1 MALLCAVEL
10 FTLNPPR
17 VIHFFIRTGGAV
29 GEYSMHS
36 ISKAF
41 LGSFF
46 VLSPLSAAMA
56 EDIHQLPVI
65 TNTVASLV
73 EQDSQKTLAAV
84 TVIDREEIE
93 RKQFNTLQDLLR
105 TVPGVTFTNSGG
117 LGQPT
122 SISIRGTGS
131 TAVLVLVDGQ
141 KLGSATSGQTSFEHL
156 PIDQI
161 ERVEVVKGPRSS
173 LYGSEAVGGVIQ
185 IFTRKG
191 LQNGVKPFAS
201 VTYGSH
207 ETYDVNAGVNIRQDN
222 SWATLSL
229 AGLKTKG
236 LDVTT
241 LPTETDKD
249 GYENYSASLKAGHQF
264 NDQLAVDVN
273 VLHVNGETDYDSS
286 YNINPYNKVEQNVY
300 GIGLTYSPVD
310 LWKTQIKFGRSEDK
324 YETFSAD
331 KSTGVFDTAK
341 DTVSWLN
348 TIQFSLKHS
357 LLVGVDY
364 LNDQVDSTTNYDEK
378 ERDNLGYYAQYLGEF
393 GKVNVQGAIRL
404 DDNEQFGDHT
414 TGNAAVGYSFNE
426 DYSVYASYGTAF
438 RSPTFN
444 DLYYPGWSNPNLV
457 PEESE
462 NYEIGFKGSQ
472 WLNWSIS
479 AFHNEIDN
487 MISGGANIA
496 KAKIKGVEA
505 EFGQSL
511 TNFTW
516 NVNYT
521 YQQPE
526 YNSGTTKGNQIAG
539 RAGQLLNLSADY
551 TMDKWTLGGSVHA
564 EDQRYTDAA
573 NTDALGGFATA
584 DVRLTYQATP
594 ELSVQ
599 AKLANMF
606 DKEYFTVYD
615 SWSDY
620 YYRQDGRTAWL
631 TLRYA
636 MK

>member
-1 MALLCAVEL
+1 
-10 FTLNPPR
+10 
-17 VIHFFIRTGGAV
+17 
-29 GEYSMHS
+29 MHS
-36 ISKAF
+36 FSKT
-41 LGSFF
+41 LIGSLF

-56 EDIHQLPVI
+56 ADQVHQLPVI
-65 TNTVASLV
+65 TNTVANIV

-84 TVIDREEIE
+84 TVINREEIE
-93 RKQFNTLQDLLR
+93 RKQFTSLQELLR
-105 TVPGVTFTNSGG
+105 TVPGVTYTNSGG

-191 LQNGVKPFAS
+191 TQNGVKPFAS
-201 VTYGSH
+201 LKYGSH
-207 ETYDVNAGVNIRQDN
+207 ETYDANVGVNIRQDN

-229 AGLKTKG
+229 AGLKTQG
-236 LDVTT
+236 MDVTT

-249 GYENYSASLKAGHQF
+249 GYENYSASIKAGHQF
-264 NDQLAVDVN
+264 NDQFSADLN
-273 VLHVNGETDYDSS
+273 VLYVNGETHYDNAS
-286 YNINPYNKVEQNVY
+286 NVNPYNKIEQNVY
-300 GIGLTYSPVD
+300 GVGFSYSPID
-310 LWKTQIKFGRSEDK
+310 LWKTQLKFGRSEDK

-331 KSTGVFDTAK
+331 KSTGVFDTTK
-341 DTVSWLN
+341 DSISWLN
-348 TIQFSLKHS
+348 TLSFNANNT

-378 ERDNLGYYAQYLGEF
+378 ERDNVGYYAQYLGDF
-393 GKVNVQGAIRL
+393 GRVNLQAAIRL

-414 TGNAAVGYSFNE
+414 TGNAAVGYSFN
-426 DYSVYASYGTAF
+426 DNYSTYVSYGTAF

-462 NYEIGFKGSQ
+462 NIEIGFKGSQ
-472 WLNWSIS
+472 WLNWSVS

-487 MISGGANIA
+487 MISGGTNIA

-511 TNFTW
+511 DNFTW
-516 NVNYT
+516 NLNYT
-521 YQQPE
+521 YQEPE
-526 YNSGTTKGNQIAG
+526 YNSGANKGKQIAG

-551 TMDKWTLGGSVHA
+551 NMDKWTLGGSVHA
-564 EDQRYTDAA
+564 EDQRYKDAA
-573 NTDALGGFATA
+573 NTTSFGSFATA

-594 ELSVQ
+594 EFSVQ

-606 DKEYFTVYD
+606 DKEYYTVYD
-615 SWSDY
+615 SFDDY
-620 YYRQDGRTAWL
+620 YYRQEGRTAWV